1 MKIKLLMITM
11 VLALSSKS
19 VMAQVPSYVPTN
31 GLVGYWPFNGN
42 ANDVSSN
49 ANNGINN
56 GATLTID
63 RFGNSNSAYSFNGG
77 VNYINVA
84 SNSTLDFSST
94 NKITISLWMYSTITP
109 NANEV
114 FVLISKQDSAG
125 TTQKGF
131 NVANELI
138 ATYLLVK
145 NGVSSLQA
153 YSGIA
158 GLQLNNGVWHNLVFI
173 YDNGITKAYKNG
185 VLINEGFTSTIIGS
199 STQPLRFGKPSWA
212 APNIAEY
219 NGKLDDIGIW
229 NRALTQDEIIS
240 LYQAEVSCQS
250 LVINSGTLSSFN
262 PPVYQSTVT
271 IYPNPA
277 NDQITIDCGNL
288 ANVAGW
294 SIKIVNAIGQEVFT
308 GAMNTPQYVVPL
320 NSWSGQGLYFVK
332 IYDASNNLVNTKK
345 IILQ

>member
-1 MKIKLLMITM
+1 MKIKLIMITI

-19 VMAQVPSYVPTN
+19 VMAQVPSYVATN

-42 ANDVSSN
+42 ANDESGN
-49 ANNGINN
+49 GNNGTNN
-56 GATLTID
+56 GATLTSD
-63 RFGNSNSAYSFNGG
+63 RFGNSNSAFY
-77 VNYINVA
+77 
-84 SNSTLDFSST
+84 FSSSACNT
-94 NKITISLWMYSTITP
+94 RIDANINTSSIQSGLTISLWINKSGDGCLSPRVFEFYSGSGGPTDAFMIWPNNGNTSFGSITST
-109 NANEV
+109 NT
-114 FVLISKQDSAG
+114 F
-125 TTQKGF
+125 
-131 NVANELI
+131 
-138 ATYLLVK
+138 
-145 NGVSSLQA
+145 VSS
-153 YSGIA
+153 S
-158 GLQLNNGVWHNLVFI
+158 FTPEP
-173 YDNGITKAYKNG
+173 NGIWFNLIYTNDGSNGRFYKNG
-185 VLINEGFTSTIIGS
+185 ILFQTIPSSGMVTLNGNLAIGRMNH
-199 STQPLRFGKPSWA
+199 PAFDA
-212 APNIAEY
+212 F
-219 NGKLDDIGIW
+219 NGKIDDFGIW
-229 NRALTQDEIIS
+229 NRALTQEEIVG
-240 LYQAEVSCQS
+240 LYNAQAAGCET
-250 LVINSGTLSSFN
+250 LVINSGPLSFN